1 MRILL
6 YLFGVISI
14 CSHVSAGAAA
24 PRSDPWADG
33 GEAKAKVVLE
43 QCRDRARGTP
53 HMNSYA
59 CVHAAFDRCIE
70 EHGGGHMSQRDL
82 NDCATFS
89 RSAWET
95 RLVEVRTLL
104 TEADVTSSGRE
115 YLRPLINQLRESE
128 RRWDAWNVSDCAMQ
142 SQLSR
147 GGTIH
152 RMQEDQCL
160 ADHAAYRAR
169 ELEGLVES
177 WLD

>member
-1 MRILL
+1 MLL
-6 YLFGVISI
+6 YLIGVISI
-14 CSHVSAGAAA
+14 CSHASAGVAT

-33 GEAKAKVVLE
+33 GEARAKIVIE
-43 QCRDRARGTP
+43 QCRDRARETP

-59 CVHAAFDRCIE
+59 CVDAAFDRCIE

-89 RSAWET
+89 RRAWEA
-95 RLVEVRTLL
+95 RLVEVRALL
-104 TEADVTSSGRE
+104 TKEDLTSSGRKH
-115 YLRPLINQLRESE
+115 LLPLISQLRESE
-128 RRWDAWNVSDCAMQ
+128 RRWDAWNVTDCAVQ
-142 SQLSR
+142 SELSR

-160 ADHAAYRAR
+160 ADHAAYRVR

-177 WLD
+177 WLN